1 MPPSDSRPGLNRRQ
15 AAERRGRR
23 GELWAELFLRAK
35 LYKTLYRRYRTPSGE
50 IDLIVRRGR
59 TIVFVE
65 VKQRASAAQ
74 YGEAMEA
81 VNTRRISGAAGW
93 FESRH
98 PQYSGFDYRFDV
110 IFLAPG
116 RWPSHLSNA
125 FFAH

>member
-1 MPPSDSRPGLNRRQ
+1 MASKPKNSRRQ

-23 GELWAELFLRAK
+23 GEFLAEMFLRAK
-35 LYKTLYRRYRTPSGE
+35 FYKILYRRYKTPLGE
-50 IDLIVRRGR
+50 IDLIARRGR

-65 VKQRASAAQ
+65 VKQRASAET

-81 VNTRRISGAAGW
+81 VNTRRISRAAGW
-93 FESRH
+93 FEARH
-98 PQYSGFDYRFDV
+98 PRYAGFDYRFDV

-125 FFAH
+125 FFAD